1 MKHLYRLMMFVF
13 FAGFL
18 NIQASAE
25 TRATADEAVAM
36 VKAVAASLKANGKEK
51 TFADIAD
58 LNNKTF
64 HDRELYVIVFD
75 LKGMNVAHG
84 NNPKIIGKD
93 LSEMR
98 DADGTYITK
107 NFLKIANSKEGKGW
121 FDYKWVNPVNK
132 LVEQKSGYIQ
142 KEGDVM
148 IVVGIYKP

>member
-1 MKHLYRLMMFVF
+1 MKNFYRFIAFVF

-18 NIQASAE
+18 NVQASAE

-36 VKAVAASLKANGKEK
+36 VKAVQASLKANGKDK

-84 NNPKIIGKD
+84 NNPKIVGKD

-98 DADGTYITK
+98 DPDGTYITK

-132 LVEQKSGYIQ
+132 LVEPKSGYIQ
-142 KEGDVM
+142 KDGDYM
-148 IVVGIYKP
+148 IVVGIYK